1 MEEKPN
7 YYAIIPANVRYN
19 SNLRANEKLLY
30 GEITA
35 LASKYGI
42 CTASNNYFS
51 KLYEVQPSAISKWIK
66 DLETFGYIEVEYI
79 KQGKEIK
86 QRNIKL
92 TGINKCEY
100 VFTNEEEGYSQ
111 KDKENNTSNNNTS
124 KKEIYKERNF
134 KKPTLEEVREYCKE
148 RNNNI
153 NAESFIDF
161 YESKGW
167 MVGKNKMKD
176 WKACIRTWEKRARTK
191 AVVVETI
198 PGWFDKE
205 QDIKLMTKQEEEE
218 MESLLGGVI

>member
-124 KKEIYKERNF
+124 KKEIYKERKF

-176 WKACIRTWEKRARTK
+176 WKACVRTWEKNQNK
-191 AVVVETI
+191 KDK
-198 PGWFDKE
+198 PLPNWFDKE
-205 QDIKLMTKQEEEE
+205 QKVEEISKEEKEE
-218 MESLLGGVI
+218 MERLLGGVI